1 MFLHTTLKRRL
12 FATVLIVTCAAPT
25 VTGAGSA
32 MTEFTKNWNGRRVV
46 VKSVLY
52 TVLYDEIGRLGVH
65 YQGKLAGLTVATQ
78 AGEYYEFDGPGSDE
92 DPVVEPTP
100 NRVFSEMS
108 ARYTRAY
115 HTDIGTVKTIT
126 PLLLRQFDPG
136 VVLIVRSVKV
146 ERTRIRFEFG
156 RTDEA
161 ADEGFATSLTVECPA
176 PLSKTFHERETIE
189 GVLRRFIDPL

>member
-1 MFLHTTLKRRL
+1 MFVQTTLKRRL
-12 FATVLIVTCAAPT
+12 FATALIVTCAAPA
-25 VTGAGSA
+25 VTGAGTGL
-32 MTEFTKNWNGRRVV
+32 TEFTKNWNGRRVV
-46 VKSVLY
+46 VKSALY

-65 YQGKLAGLTVATQ
+65 YQGKLAGLTVATP
-78 AGEYYEFDGPGSDE
+78 AGEYYEFNGPGSDD

-115 HTDIGTVKTIT
+115 HNDIGTMKTIT

-136 VVLIVRSVKV
+136 VELIVHAVKV
-146 ERTRIRFEFG
+146 ERTRIRFEFR

-161 ADEGFATSLTVECPA
+161 ADDGFATSLTVECPA